1 MRRLTHLSTIVADL
15 GDIFVFVAP
24 VTCVPLVIAVLFAE
38 WDMLLPMAAVPVIF
52 FLLGFIFRSLP
63 RSERG
68 VRLSTALCSVA
79 LFWFFSAMVSGVPF
93 MLGLQMNV
101 TDAIFE
107 GMAGWTGT
115 AFSLI
120 PAVDSA
126 PRTLLF
132 WRSYMQWI
140 SGLGI
145 IAFAITTASTIGLFP
160 SRIFR
165 TESRDE
171 ALLPSVIATGR
182 SLWKIYGFLTFMAI
196 GLVLFSGLSLWESVN
211 LALAAISSGG
221 FCIHQQGILYY
232 NSLFLELLLI
242 PLMIAGA
249 LPFKLY
255 FLVLENHRL
264 SLFGDEQV
272 KLFLALLG
280 IGIAV
285 LTYDLMFF
293 EDLGFFLA
301 LEQALFMAVS
311 AITTTGFQI
320 ANPHAWASVMLL
332 FLAMITFI
340 GGCSGSTA
348 GGVKLSR
355 IALAIRA
362 LVWWFRRL
370 FVSGKVLTP
379 FKIEGRIIPKE
390 TAELEAA
397 KNMLVIIL
405 SVLTIFVAT
414 LAILQFHLTSFSLTE
429 VVFEAVSA
437 FSTSGISTGYV
448 SPDMPVISKWI
459 FIGVMWIGRL
469 EVIPVVMLFMA
480 LVREPD

>member
-1 MRRLTHLSTIVADL
+1 MRRLVHLSTIIADL

-24 VTCVPLVIAVLFAE
+24 VTCVPLVIALLFSE
-38 WDMLLPMAAVPVIF
+38 WNMLLPMTAVPVIF
-52 FLLGFIFRSLP
+52 FTLGILLRSIP
-63 RSERG
+63 RSDRG

-79 LFWFFSAMVSGVPF
+79 LFWFFCAVISGVPF
-93 MLGLQMNV
+93 MLGLGMNF

-115 AFSLI
+115 AFSMI

-126 PRTLLF
+126 PHTLLF

-140 SGLGI
+140 SGIGI
-145 IAFAITTASTIGLFP
+145 IAFAITTASSAGLFP
-160 SRIFR
+160 SRLYR
-165 TESRDE
+165 TEGRDE
-171 ALLPSVIATGR
+171 ALMQSVLATGR
-182 SLWKIYGFLTFMAI
+182 SLWKIYVFLTFMAI
-196 GLVLFSGLSLWESVN
+196 GLILFSGLSLWESVN

-221 FCIHQQGILYY
+221 FCIHQQGIPYY

-242 PLMIAGA
+242 PVMIAGA
-249 LPFKLY
+249 LPFRLY
-255 FLVLENHRL
+255 YLVIEKRSL
-264 SLFGDEQV
+264 SFFGDEQV
-272 KLFLALLG
+272 RLFLVLLG
-280 IGIAV
+280 IGVAV

-293 EDLGFFLA
+293 EDLGFSLA

-311 AITTTGFQI
+311 AITTTGFQV
-320 ANPHAWASVMLL
+320 ADPHAWASVTLL

-348 GGVKLSR
+348 GGVKLNR

-362 LVWWFRRL
+362 LVWWFQRL
-370 FVSGKVLTP
+370 FVSGKVLLP
-379 FKIEGRIIPKE
+379 FRIEGRIIPKA

-405 SVLTIFVAT
+405 SVMTIFIAT

-429 VVFEAVSA
+429 VVFEVVSA
-437 FSTSGISTGYV
+437 FSTSGMSTGYV

-469 EVIPVVMLFMA
+469 EVIPVVMLLIA
-480 LVREPD
+480 LVREPE

>member
-232 NSLFLELLLI
+232 NSIFLELLLI

-311 AITTTGFQI
+311 AITTTGFQV
-320 ANPHAWASVMLL
+320 ANPHTWASVMLL